1 MTIIRNTKGIPL
13 SIHLIRN
20 KVLGLTIYIVKA
32 KGHFFSSNE
41 MFGTFISRTGLDT
54 LAADN
59 YINKT
64 KMHRNNILNGTEEK
78 ESMTMYDA
86 TLKSSLFS

>member
-1 MTIIRNTKGIPL
+1 
-13 SIHLIRN
+13 
-20 KVLGLTIYIVKA
+20 
-32 KGHFFSSNE
+32 
-41 MFGTFISRTGLDT
+41 MFGTFLSRIVLDT

-59 YINKT
+59 YMNKT
-64 KMHRNNILNGTEEK
+64 RMHRNHNILNGTEEK